1 MLHELKKI
9 YFKER
14 EGFKVNAEMYLESSR
29 TYVMELFCNNS

>member
-14 EGFKVNAEMYLESSR
+14 EGFKVNAEVYLEFSR
-29 TYVMELFCNNS
+29 TYVMELFCENS